1 MGKCKDCKF
10 WVDSEHKNLQQSG
23 MKYCEG
29 INFDNDYRMDDTQLF
44 ISVDEGVYHIE
55 TDAEFGC
62 IAFEQK

>member
-1 MGKCKDCKF
+1 MNRCKDCKF
-10 WVDSEHKNLQQSG
+10 WVDSKFPKLQQTG

-29 INFDNDYRMDDTQLF
+29 IDWDTDYRLENTQLF

-62 IAFEQK
+62 MIWEHK